1 MNLKKVS
8 KITLLCICSYL
19 YADYCNSGV
28 TQIDGS
34 VNHNNDGTCSFGE
47 YIDIKE
53 ISSYNIQN
61 NSVELI
67 YNKKAWRGSQE
78 LNSIWNQT
86 NYDSDLSN
94 ISSNRNYKNIVL
106 PKLNS
111 DNTMIFGEYINLWQK
126 GGIAW
131 CSGGYAYKNSRCNDQ
146 AQALSSGF
154 FGAKKAINSNDDILF
169 TVIPYRSRANARGAS
184 RAYYDG
190 IHSNAGRCTD
200 GNYEGKNCVAGDD
213 YFESIIVGPFDSKIA
228 TAQKGDVAFA
238 FKLNPFYADNTK
250 NKGAS
255 AEKRFLVNLEG
266 GDVSVRAYVQERAA
280 NNNDNGKYSPLSSR
294 LCYKD
299 KQTNKNV
306 CINPKEHIK
315 VLDNTASIKT
325 IPFLAAYG
333 INDASSQKVTNKEYE
348 DKIIY
353 PSLYWLKGINGNYD
367 TYFYKKRDAAT
378 MVNYAVQ
385 TFKKCKEPL
394 LYEIQIHA
402 IKVKGERGNYHAYN
416 DGVNLGTFWTGYQG
430 NRLVLPELN
439 YSFGGQLTEIGTRE
453 YDQFNAFSEPAIFF
467 VLQEGSND
475 EDAIECLPIPNA
487 NINTAW
493 LKNDNSEGVFNFN
506 TTNVGDGV
514 YTVLNGD
521 TTYIRLDFT
530 NANKDDIG
538 TYNLPKDNPFTEDE
552 NRYISIDV
560 GNILTSD
567 EMQKKCTDVNGYGA
581 NKYNTKR
588 NSTYFNYTYKNNQ
601 NPAYYI
607 PDSYS
612 GENIMLG
619 KYGIKYKQMCQYLNK
634 KNKNKADYIPC
645 NENDSSRA
653 NEIFYK
659 YADATIRFNCLST
672 SADDKARREFEL
684 KFYRDINNI
693 ASKGKTI
700 KHIPITVRAESINLN
715 IYNCDIFSRCYGKNE
730 QTNQQISKFPSIY
743 FDDNSNISKFLF
755 TKFQLKVPNSKDT
768 KDYYFNLA
776 FDSANPMAM
785 TYNNNRSVSATGV
798 SNNLTIIN
806 PFAGIAN
813 RATVVILEEHIR
825 KYLEN
830 YLNNNPEFEN
840 YTVNNSCINS
850 DEMLDKNTANKAINH
865 KIYCQTPL
873 NEPIKLKEKGVV
885 NSIKIKSNIDKDARV
900 NAFITSNPS
909 EFKYR
914 IYPQL
919 ISTATNISV
928 PRYFSDDMILKL
940 GLNFANEYNAD
951 KLELNFDDTF
961 DNSKRA
967 YDGSTKNEIKLI
979 KEDSKRFYEIKIS
992 KDSLN
997 QYFDYALEDACKEL
1011 NCDTNSTKTT
1021 SHLINDKKDYSY
1033 QTISDIYIDDS
1044 ALENKR
1050 IAAASDNAAEIPLSL
1065 IYNKKQKAF
1074 TLASIDIEL
1083 EKAKNPT
1090 YEDLKQSENVNV
1102 KFISATPLFKD
1113 IKINNNIANITQDD
1127 VWLHYIDE
1135 DGILKPFGY
1144 FYTKSNKD
1152 KFKDAISDDKKTI
1165 TCSKTPCYRVKD
1177 EIPGL
1182 DKTTNYISDY
1192 QSKITRNTDGS
1203 LKIILSDKLQ
1213 YIKDTIHCYGGLF
1226 DCDSRWTI
1234 EYQK

>member
-1 MNLKKVS
+1 MKFKKLS
-8 KITLLCICSYL
+8 QITLLCISSYL
-19 YADYCNSGV
+19 YADYCNAGV
-28 TQIDGS
+28 TQYDGS
-34 VNHNNDGTCSFGE
+34 VNYNYDGTCSLGE

-67 YNKKAWRGSQE
+67 YNKRAWRGSHE

-86 NYDSDLSN
+86 SYDGNLSN
-94 ISSNRNYKNIVL
+94 ISSNRNYNGITL
-106 PKLNS
+106 PKLNYYNS
-111 DNTMIFGEYINLWQK
+111 PITGEYVKIWQK
-126 GGIAW
+126 GGLAW
-131 CSGGYAYKNSRCNDQ
+131 CDGGYGFNKSRCNDQ
-146 AQALSSGF
+146 TQALSSGF

-169 TVIPYRSRANARGAS
+169 TVIPYRSKANARTSA

-190 IHSNAGRCTD
+190 IHSNLGKCTD
-200 GNYEGKNCVAGDD
+200 GNYLNKNCVVGDD
-213 YFESIIVGPFDSKIA
+213 DFESIVVGPFDSKIA

-238 FKLNPFYADNTK
+238 FKLNPYYTDNTK
-250 NKGAS
+250 NSGRWS
-255 AEKRFLVNLEG
+255 EKRFLVNLEG
-266 GDVSVRAYVQERAA
+266 GDVSVRAYVQERAVDD
-280 NNNDNGKYSPLSSR
+280 NYNGKYIPLSNR
-294 LCYKD
+294 ICYKD
-299 KQTNKNV
+299 KQMNKNV
-306 CINPKEHIK
+306 CLNPNEHIK
-315 VLDNTASIKT
+315 MLDNTKDIKT
-325 IPFLAAYG
+325 IPFLTAYG
-333 INDASSQKVTNKEYE
+333 INDASGNKVTNKEYE
-348 DKIIY
+348 EKIIY
-353 PSLYWLKGINGNYD
+353 PSLYWLKGINGSELGNW
-367 TYFYKKRDAAT
+367 KKRNART

-402 IKVKGERGNYHAYN
+402 IKVKGERGIYHAYN

-439 YSFGGQLTEIGTRE
+439 YSYGGQLTEIGTRE
-453 YDQFNAFSEPAIFF
+453 YDQFTDFSEPAVFF
-467 VLQEGSND
+467 VLQDGSKD
-475 EDAIECLPIPNA
+475 EDAIECLPTPQA

-493 LKNDNSEGVFNFN
+493 LKNTSSYDNFTFKN
-506 TTNVGDGV
+506 TTVGDGV
-514 YTVLNGD
+514 YTILNGD

-530 NANKDDIG
+530 NANKSDLDEH
-538 TYNLPKDNPFTEDE
+538 NKPRENPFVSDE
-552 NRYISIDV
+552 NRYISINV
-560 GNILTSD
+560 GDINNI
-567 EMQKKCTDVNGYGA
+567 
-581 NKYNTKR
+581 
-588 NSTYFNYTYKNNQ
+588 KNN
-601 NPAYYI
+601 NINCVNDKLGNAYNGLSRKYFRYQYDKSNSPNEI
-607 PDSYS
+607 SSSVDLRGYQGVSY
-612 GENIMLG
+612 
-619 KYGIKYKQMCQYLNK
+619 KDMCKFLNER
-634 KNKNKADYIPC
+634 NKNKADFIPC
-645 NENDSSRA
+645 NENDTSRA

-672 SADDKARREFEL
+672 SAEDKARREFEL
-684 KFYRDINNI
+684 RFYRDINNI
-693 ASKGKTI
+693 ASKGKII

-755 TKFQLKVPNSKDT
+755 TKFQLKVPNSKNT

-806 PFAGIAN
+806 PFAGITN

-830 YLNNNPEFEN
+830 YLDNNPEFEN

-885 NSIKIKSNIDKDARV
+885 NSIKIKSNIDKDARA

-940 GLNFANEYNAD
+940 GLNFINEYNAD

-1011 NCDTNSTKTT
+1011 KCDTNGIKTT

-1065 IYNKKQKAF
+1065 TYNKKQQAF
-1074 TLASIDIEL
+1074 TLASIDIFL

-1102 KFISATPLFKD
+1102 NFISATPLFKD
-1113 IKINNNIANITQDD
+1113 IKINNNIANITQND

-1182 DKTTNYISDY
+1182 NKTTNYISDY
-1192 QSKITRNTDGS
+1192 QSKISRNADGS
-1203 LKIILSDKLQ
+1203 LKVILNNKLQ
-1213 YIKDTIHCYGGLF
+1213 YIKDTVHCYGGLF